1 MPTTTATTR
10 PAPALADAVRQR
22 IRDLHD
28 GGVREFTA
36 DRFTDLASAA
46 DRPAAWVTDHLIVL
60 QGVGDLRAV
69 ARAGVRTWTVAPGSE
84 ILR

>member
-1 MPTTTATTR
+1 MPTTTATTG
-10 PAPALADAVRQR
+10 PPPALADAVRQR

-28 GGVREFTA
+28 GGVRELTA

-46 DRPAAWVTDHLIVL
+46 GRPVAWVTDCLIVL
-60 QGVGDLRAV
+60 QGIGDLRAV
-69 ARAGVRTWTVAPGSE
+69 ARPGARTWTVAPGSE

>member
-1 MPTTTATTR
+1 VPTTTATTG
-10 PAPALADAVRQR
+10 PPPTLADAVRQR

-36 DRFTDLASAA
+36 DLFADLVSTAG
-46 DRPAAWVTDHLIVL
+46 RPAAWVTDCLIVL
-60 QGVGDLRAV
+60 QGIGDLRAV
-69 ARAGVRTWTVAPGSE
+69 TRPGARAWTVAPGSE